1 MGNQQEKEEQM
12 NAIYE
17 EQLKKFTSNPKEY
30 GKHLIQCIIIILFF
44 SL

>member
-12 NAIYE
+12 NATYE

-30 GKHLIQCIIIILFF
+30 GKNLIQYIFIYIII
-44 SL
+44 

>member
-1 MGNQQEKEEQM
+1 MGNQQEKEKEM

-30 GKHLIQCIIIILFF
+30 GKNLIQCIFIYIII
-44 SL
+44 